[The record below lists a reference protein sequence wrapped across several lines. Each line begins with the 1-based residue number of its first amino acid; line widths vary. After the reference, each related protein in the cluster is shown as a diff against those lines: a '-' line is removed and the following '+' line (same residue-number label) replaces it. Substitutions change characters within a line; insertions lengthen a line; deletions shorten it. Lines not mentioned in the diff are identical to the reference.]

1 MGSKIMGRWFE
12 NSTILSTPGLFIAL
26 VAIEVYYKFDGTLGF
41 LLVLFA
47 TWSLLAAIFLG
58 EYLKEAVEVI
68 LDFSLADSIGKQH
81 PRIGENKEADG
92 YC

>member
-1 MGSKIMGRWFE
+1 MGSKIMGGDAFLKKKLA
-12 NSTILSTPGLFIAL
+12 ILFFGLFITL

-58 EYLKEAVEVI
+58 GYLKEAVEVI
-68 LDFSLADSIGKQH
+68 LDFFLG
-81 PRIGENKEADG
+81 
-92 YC
+92 

>member
-1 MGSKIMGRWFE
+1 MKVTPLVELKRGRCGIQDHGGDAFLKRKLA
-12 NSTILSTPGLFIAL
+12 ILFFGLFITL

-58 EYLKEAVEVI
+58 GYLKEAVEVI
-68 LDFSLADSIGKQH
+68 LDFFLG
-81 PRIGENKEADG
+81 
-92 YC
+92 

>member
-1 MGSKIMGRWFE
+1 MKRK
-12 NSTILSTPGLFIAL
+12 LSFLFFGLFIAL

-58 EYLKEAVEVI
+58 GYLKEAVEVI
-68 LDFSLADSIGKQH
+68 LDFFLG
-81 PRIGENKEADG
+81 
-92 YC
+92 